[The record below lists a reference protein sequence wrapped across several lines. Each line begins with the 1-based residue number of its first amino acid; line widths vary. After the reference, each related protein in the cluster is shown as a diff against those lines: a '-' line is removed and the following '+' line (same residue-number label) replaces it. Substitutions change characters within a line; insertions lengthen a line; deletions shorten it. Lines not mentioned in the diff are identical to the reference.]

1 MNDTELDR
9 DVRAAVYRL
18 FVDSGQAPVAAELSK
33 ETGETPARVEASL
46 QRLHDAHILVLAPG
60 TPYIWMANPFSAL
73 PTPYAVSA
81 VGKTFWAN
89 CIWDGLG
96 ILAMLGV
103 DGAVDSYCPDCADQL
118 RVEVRDGDLVASD
131 NVIHYTVPSRQ
142 WWDDIG
148 YN

>member
-18 FVDSGQAPVAAELSK
+18 FMDTGHAPVAAELSK
-33 ETGETPARVEASL
+33 ELDETPARVEAAL

-73 PTPYAVSA
+73 PTPYTATVA
-81 VGKTFWAN
+81 GKTFWAN

-96 ILAMLGV
+96 ILAMLGIDGTV
-103 DGAVDSYCPDCADQL
+103 DAYCPDCADPL
-118 RVEVRDGDLVASD
+118 RVEVRDGEILASD
-131 NVIHYTVPSRQ
+131 HVIHYTVPARK

-148 YN
+148 FN

>member
-1 MNDTELDR
+1 MSEADLDSN
-9 DVRAAVYRL
+9 VRAAVYRL
-18 FVDSGQAPVAAELSK
+18 FVDSGRAPVAAELSK

-46 QRLHDAHILVLAPG
+46 QRLHEGHILVLAPG

-73 PTPYAVSA
+73 PTPYAVTA
-81 VGKTFWAN
+81 EGKEFWAN

-103 DGAVDSYCPDCADQL
+103 DGAVDAYCPDCADQL
-118 RVEVRDGDLVASD
+118 RVEVRDGDLLASD
-131 NVIHYTVPSRQ
+131 NVIHYTVPARK

-148 YN
+148 FN